1 MAKFHTK
8 RFEKE
13 IAKTLRSQA
22 IKEKARIVA
31 EDKVRRAHKEMLQDF
46 DTHPVT
52 REINSGPEG
61 TNLSGTLG
69 GYGNLFSYIGFNKGS
84 QPTTSIRSYL
94 EKQVHVF
101 KEPRV
106 FKVTGGAIYSFRLT
120 TPNLETIQAMT
131 PSPWEN
137 RSWIKGLETGIS
149 GLGFYLFSRKDDF
162 DTRSESGIQK
172 TQQLRSLSFK
182 PIKYMSSIL
191 DKFYRNTR

>member
-46 DTHPVT
+46 DTHSVT
-52 REINSGPEG
+52 REIKSGPEG

-69 GYGNLFSYIGFNKGS
+69 GYGNLFSYIGFDRGS
-84 QPTTSIRSYL
+84 QPTESIRTYL

-106 FKVTGGAIYSFRLT
+106 LKTVGGAIFSFRLT
-120 TPNLETIQAMT
+120 TPNLDTIQAMT

-137 RSWIKGLETGIS
+137 RSWVKGLESGIS

-162 DTRSESGIQK
+162 NTRSESGIQK
-172 TQQLRSLSFK
+172 TQQLRSLSFR

-191 DKFYRNTR
+191 EKFYRNTR

>member
-13 IAKTLRSQA
+13 VAKTLRSQA

-46 DTHPVT
+46 DTHSVT
-52 REINSGPEG
+52 REIKSGPEG

-69 GYGNLFSYIGFNKGS
+69 GYGNLFSYIGFDRGS
-84 QPTTSIRSYL
+84 QPTESIRTYL

-106 FKVTGGAIYSFRLT
+106 LKTVGGAIFSFRLT
-120 TPNLETIQAMT
+120 TPNLDTIQAMT

-137 RSWIKGLETGIS
+137 RSWVKGLESGIS

-162 DTRSESGIQK
+162 NTRSESSIQK
-172 TQQLRSLSFK
+172 TQQLRSLSFR

-191 DKFYRNTR
+191 EKFYRNTR

>member
-31 EDKVRRAHKEMLQDF
+31 EDKVRRAHKEMIQDF

-69 GYGNLFSYIGFNKGS
+69 GYGNLFSYIGFNRGS
-84 QPTTSIRSYL
+84 QPTTSIRNYL

-172 TQQLRSLSFK
+172 TQQLRNLSFK

-191 DKFYRNTR
+191 DKFYKNTR

>member
-13 IAKTLRSQA
+13 VAKTLRSQA

-46 DTHPVT
+46 DTHSVT
-52 REINSGPEG
+52 REIKSGPEA

-69 GYGNLFSYIGFNKGS
+69 GYGNLFSYIGFDRGS
-84 QPTTSIRSYL
+84 QPTESIRTYL

-106 FKVTGGAIYSFRLT
+106 LKTVGGAIFSFRLT
-120 TPNLETIQAMT
+120 TPNLDTIQAMT

-137 RSWIKGLETGIS
+137 RSWVKGLESGIS

-162 DTRSESGIQK
+162 NTRSESGIQK
-172 TQQLRSLSFK
+172 TQQLRSLSFR

-191 DKFYRNTR
+191 EKFYRNTR

>member
-13 IAKTLRSQA
+13 VAKTLRSQA

-46 DTHPVT
+46 DTHSVT
-52 REINSGPEG
+52 REIKSGPEG

-69 GYGNLFSYIGFNKGS
+69 GYGNLFSYIGFDRGS
-84 QPTTSIRSYL
+84 QPTESIRTYL

-106 FKVTGGAIYSFRLT
+106 LKTVGGAIFSFRLT
-120 TPNLETIQAMT
+120 TPNLDTIQAMT

-137 RSWIKGLETGIS
+137 RSWVKGLESGIS

-162 DTRSESGIQK
+162 NTRSESGIQK
-172 TQQLRSLSFK
+172 TQQLRSLSFR

-191 DKFYRNTR
+191 EKFYRNTR

>member
-69 GYGNLFSYIGFNKGS
+69 GYGNLFSYIGFNRGS

-106 FKVTGGAIYSFRLT
+106 LKVTGGAIYSFRLT
-120 TPNLETIQAMT
+120 TPNLEAIQAMP

-162 DTRSESGIQK
+162 NTRSESGIQK

-191 DKFYRNTR
+191 DKFYNNTR

>member
-13 IAKTLRSQA
+13 VAKTLRSQA
-22 IKEKARIVA
+22 IKERARIVA

-46 DTHPVT
+46 DTHSVT
-52 REINSGPEG
+52 REIKSGPEG

-69 GYGNLFSYIGFNKGS
+69 GYGNLFSYIGFDRGS
-84 QPTTSIRSYL
+84 QPTESIRTYL

-106 FKVTGGAIYSFRLT
+106 LKTVGGAIFSFRLT
-120 TPNLETIQAMT
+120 TPNLDTIQAMT

-137 RSWIKGLETGIS
+137 RSWVKGLESGIS

-162 DTRSESGIQK
+162 NTRSESGIQK
-172 TQQLRSLSFK
+172 TQQLRSLSFR

-191 DKFYRNTR
+191 EKFYRNTR